1 MKRYES
7 KIGWGLVFFI
17 AGVIVSTSLV
27 LIVNQV
33 WVGLAINL
41 ALTGFIVHMF
51 TTTYYVI
58 EGDVLQVKC
67 GFLINMRIAI
77 SSVCKITETSNPL
90 GSPAT
95 SLDRVAIYYN
105 KWDVVMISPKDKI
118 DFIRHITEIN
128 SKIEVVLKKSKFASA
143 V

>member
-17 AGVIVSTSLV
+17 ASVIVSTSLV
-27 LIVNQV
+27 LIVNHV
-33 WVGLAINL
+33 WFGLVINL
-41 ALTGFIVHMF
+41 AVTGFIVHMF

-67 GFLINMRIAI
+67 GFVINMRIAI
-77 SSVCKITETSNPL
+77 SSVNKIEETNNPF

>member
-1 MKRYES
+1 MKKYKS
-7 KIGWGLVFFI
+7 KIGWGLVIFI
-17 AGVIVSTSLV
+17 AVVIGSTFIV

-33 WVGLAINL
+33 WVGLVIDL
-41 ALTGFIVHMF
+41 AVIGFIVHMF

-77 SSVCKITETSNPL
+77 SSIRKMAETNNPL
-90 GSPAT
+90 SSPAT
-95 SLDRVAIYYN
+95 SLDRIAIYYN
-105 KWDVVMISPKDKI
+105 QSDVVMISPKDKM
-118 DFIRHITEIN
+118 DFIRHITRIN
-128 SKIEVVLKKSKFASA
+128 SKIEVILKKGKFVTA

>member
-33 WVGLAINL
+33 WVGLTINL

-67 GFLINMRIAI
+67 GFMINMRIAI
-77 SSVCKITETSNPL
+77 SSVSKIVETNNLL

-128 SKIEVVLKKSKFASA
+128 SKIEVVLKKSKFAKA